1 MRYQELLNEYR
12 DLLAA
17 DVRLQQELHR
27 IPKGYLVTKKI
38 SGREYQYL
46 QYSVQGKK
54 KSEYVREEDAER
66 IRAAIARREP
76 AKAELDAVRQSQ
88 DRLERAARI
97 LDTNLYRTFVF
108 LKQSAEMDAL
118 PIEKRKDAL
127 AFTRA
132 MTALEGLPAKEET
145 EKNLQLWAKGE
156 KRFVDFYMK
165 SLQSY
170 SIIDSNWMI

>member
-54 KSEYVREEDAER
+54 KSEYVREEDEAC

-76 AKAELDAVRQSQ
+76 VKAELNAVRQNQ

-118 PIEKRKDAL
+118 PVDKRLDAL
-127 AFTRA
+127 TFAKA

-145 EKNLQLWAKGE
+145 EQNLLRWAAGE
-156 KRFVDFYMK
+156 KRFTDFYMQ
-165 SLQSY
+165 SLCAY
-170 SIIDSNWMI
+170 GILEGM